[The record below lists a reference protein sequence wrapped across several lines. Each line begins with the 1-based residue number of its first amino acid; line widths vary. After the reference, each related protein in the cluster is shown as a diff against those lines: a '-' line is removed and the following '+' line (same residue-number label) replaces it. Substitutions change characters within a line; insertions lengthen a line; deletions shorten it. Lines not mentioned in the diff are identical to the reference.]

1 MTTAPRLFDLDTVM
15 LDVVA
20 MIDVLP
26 TRGNDAEVLERLVT
40 PGGGFNVMSAA
51 RRQGMAVTYAGQ
63 LGSGPFADIAK
74 KALVAEG
81 IQLPVPANDSVD
93 LGLCFVL
100 VEKGGERTFVTS
112 PGAEG
117 TLSLQDLSVIDVKPG
132 DYVFVSGYNFVYP
145 AICATSATWLQG
157 ITQDAVVIFDPGPRG
172 SDIPRDV
179 LSALLT
185 RCNWLVC
192 NEPEAMS
199 LTKTNSLDAALEQL
213 SKLNVQ
219 AGVIVRVAE
228 RGCILLQAGNEPEV
242 IPGFSANVVD
252 TTGAGDTH
260 GGVFIAEL
268 AKGTGVSAALTRANA
283 ACAIAIGKL
292 GPATAPS
299 SEEVTDFLSKN

>member
-1 MTTAPRLFDLDTVM
+1 M
-15 LDVVA
+15 
-20 MIDVLP
+20 
-26 TRGNDAEVLERLVT
+26 E
-40 PGGGFNVMSAA
+40 
-51 RRQGMAVTYAGQ
+51 VTYAGQ

-81 IQLPVPANDSVD
+81 IQLSIPTNESVD

-100 VEKGGERTFVTS
+100 VEKDGERTFVTS

-132 DYVFVSGYNFVYP
+132 DYVFVSGYNFVYT

-157 ITQDAVVIFDPGPRG
+157 ITKEAVVIFDPGPRG
-172 SDIPRDV
+172 SDIPSDV
-179 LSALLT
+179 LSALLA

-283 ACAIAIGKL
+283 ACAIAIGKI

-299 SEEVTDFLSKN
+299 SEEVTAFLSKN

>member
-20 MIDVLP
+20 MIDALP

-51 RRQGMAVTYAGQ
+51 RRQGMEVNYAGQ

-74 KALVAEG
+74 KALIAEG
-81 IQLPVPANDSVD
+81 IQLSVPTNDSVD

-145 AICATSATWLQG
+145 DICATSAVWLQG
-157 ITQDAVVIFDPGPRG
+157 ITKDAVVIFDPGPRG
-172 SDIPRDV
+172 SDIPSDV
-179 LSALLT
+179 LSALLA
-185 RCNWLVC
+185 RCDWLVC

-199 LTKTNSLDAALEQL
+199 LTKTNSLDAAVEQL

-228 RGCILLQAGNEPEV
+228 RGCILLQAGKEPEV

-268 AKGTGVSAALTRANA
+268 AKGTVVAEALTRANA

-299 SEEVTDFLSKN
+299 SEEVTAFLSKN

>member
-20 MIDVLP
+20 MIDTLP

-51 RRQGMAVTYAGQ
+51 RRQGMEVTYAGQ

-81 IQLPVPANDSVD
+81 IQLSVPTNESVD

-117 TLSLQDLSVIDVKPG
+117 TLSLQDLAVIDVKPG

-145 AICATSATWLQG
+145 DICATSAAWLQG
-157 ITQDAVVIFDPGPRG
+157 ITKDAVVIFDPGPRG
-172 SDIPRDV
+172 SDIPSDV
-179 LSALLT
+179 LSALLA

-199 LTKTNSLDAALEQL
+199 LTKTNSLDAAVEQL

-228 RGCILLQAGNEPEV
+228 RGCILLQAGKEPEV

-268 AKGTGVSAALTRANA
+268 AKGTVVAEALTRANA

-299 SEEVTDFLSKN
+299 SEEVTAFLSKN

>member
-51 RRQGMAVTYAGQ
+51 RRQGMQVTYAGQ

-74 KALVAEG
+74 KALIAEG
-81 IQLPVPANDSVD
+81 IQVSVPTNESVD

-145 AICATSATWLQG
+145 DIRATSATWLQG
-157 ITQDAVVIFDPGPRG
+157 INKEAVVIFDPGPRG
-172 SDIPRDV
+172 SDIPSDV
-179 LSALLT
+179 LSALLA

-228 RGCILLQAGNEPEV
+228 RGCILLQAGNDSEV
-242 IPGFSANVVD
+242 IPGFSANAID

-268 AKGTGVSAALTRANA
+268 AKGTGVREALTRANA

-299 SEEVTDFLSKN
+299 SEEVTAFLSKN

>member
-51 RRQGMAVTYAGQ
+51 RRQGMDVTYAGQ

-81 IQLPVPANDSVD
+81 IQISVPTNESLD

-117 TLSLQDLSVIDVKPG
+117 TLTLQDLSVIEVKPG

-145 AICATSATWLQG
+145 DICATSASWLQG
-157 ITQDAVVIFDPGPRG
+157 ISKDAVVIFDPGPRG
-172 SDIPRDV
+172 SDIPSDE
-179 LSALLT
+179 LSALIA

-199 LTKTNSLDAALEQL
+199 LTKTNSLDDALSQL
-213 SKLNVQ
+213 SQLNVQ
-219 AGVIVRVAE
+219 TGVIVRVAE
-228 RGCILLQAGNEPEV
+228 RGCILLQGSDAPQV

-268 AKGTGVSAALTRANA
+268 AKGTGVTEALTRANA

-299 SEEVTDFLSKN
+299 SEEVTAFLSKN

>member
-51 RRQGMAVTYAGQ
+51 RRQGMEVTYAGQ

-145 AICATSATWLQG
+145 DICATSAAWLQG
-157 ITQDAVVIFDPGPRG
+157 ITKDAVVIVDPGPRG
-172 SDIPRDV
+172 SDIPSDV
-179 LSALLT
+179 LSALLA

-242 IPGFSANVVD
+242 ITGFSANVVD

-268 AKGTGVSAALTRANA
+268 AKGTGVSTALTRANA

-299 SEEVTDFLSKN
+299 SEEVTAFLSKN